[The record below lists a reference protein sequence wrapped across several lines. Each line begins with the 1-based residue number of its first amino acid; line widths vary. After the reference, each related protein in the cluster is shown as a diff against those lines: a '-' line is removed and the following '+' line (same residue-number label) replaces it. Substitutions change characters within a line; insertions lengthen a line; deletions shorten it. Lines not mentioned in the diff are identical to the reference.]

1 MRARL
6 AVASVVLVLLAAGCN
21 GGDGGGGASGTVPG
35 DATTTAAGAAEGG
48 ETTTTAGNGT
58 GGAAGTTAP
67 ELGELVLRQSDFPAG
82 WSSEPAEDDDGE
94 AQAEMERCLGIELSG
109 DRPEATSPRFT
120 VGDAITQA
128 SSAVELAPDA
138 ATVDREFAAINGPRF
153 VDCAAQQLDRTIAR
167 ESPGVEFAPA
177 KAERV
182 PFGSFG
188 DGTSAV
194 RVTTAVSA
202 GDQQLPLVADLVF
215 VRKGLAELSFS
226 FINAGEPFAAALAT
240 ELVGKVVARA

>member
-1 MRARL
+1 
-6 AVASVVLVLLAAGCN
+6 
-21 GGDGGGGASGTVPG
+21 
-35 DATTTAAGAAEGG
+35 
-48 ETTTTAGNGT
+48 
-58 GGAAGTTAP
+58 
-67 ELGELVLRQSDFPAG
+67 
-82 WSSEPAEDDDGE
+82 
-94 AQAEMERCLGIELSG
+94 MERCLGIERSG

-138 ATVDREFAAINGPRF
+138 ATVDREFAAIDGPRF
-153 VDCAAQQLDRTIAR
+153 LDCAAQQLDRTIAR
-167 ESPGVEFAPA
+167 ESAGVEFAPA
-177 KAERV
+177 TAERL
-182 PFGSFG
+182 PFRSFG

-194 RVTTAVSA
+194 RMSTAVRA
-202 GDQQLPLVADLVF
+202 GDQQVPIYADLVF

>member
-1 MRARL
+1 MGPPTPSPATRPPRPPRRPGRPRAGRPRPRP
-6 AVASVVLVLLAAGCN
+6 ATAR
-21 GGDGGGGASGTVPG
+21 GAPPG
-35 DATTTAAGAAEGG
+35 PRPGPGP
-48 ETTTTAGNGT
+48 
-58 GGAAGTTAP
+58 AP

-82 WSSEPAEDDDGE
+82 WTSEPAEDDDDE
-94 AQAEMERCLGIELSG
+94 AQGEMERCLGIERSG

-138 ATVDREFAAINGPRF
+138 ATVDREFAAIDGPRF
-153 VDCAAQQLDRTIAR
+153 LDCAAQQLDRTIAR
-167 ESPGVEFAPA
+167 ESAGVEFAPA
-177 KAERV
+177 TAERL
-182 PFGSFG
+182 PFRSFG

-194 RVTTAVSA
+194 RMSTAVRA
-202 GDQQLPLVADLVF
+202 GDQQVPIYADLVF